1 MCGILEIYRLSC
13 TTLRAGSHSKVYQ
26 MDHGSSPTKVRKSVV
41 DEDFIS
47 NLPEALKDKI
57 LCCLPI
63 KEAVGTCLL
72 SRSWRYTWASM
83 TELMFRR
90 ADFASGNGNAD
101 DDTCR
106 FLKFTDMFLFLHN
119 GPILKFGL
127 NTIEN
132 EMVSTGGHLSRW
144 MLMLSRNKIK
154 EIQLWTSIRDSY
166 KIPSCFFSC
175 HELEYVYLR
184 ACFFTSLQLPPLS
197 KGFKQLRTLRLEYV
211 SVQGSSLED
220 LVASC
225 PNLEKLSIC
234 RLCSKSN
241 INIRSTKLKMLTIE
255 GRFIHLNLHAPYLT
269 SVWIGL
275 ELKSDT
281 DGALTARCNFNLSP
295 FIASLS
301 DVETIRFHGQ
311 ILECVEHEFLI
322 LKQPRLF
329 NRLTE
334 ISLEINLGN
343 LKQANFAL
351 SLFQHAPNL
360 RLVKLKFISRNSVV
374 PTVHFWESLNRDV
387 CLFQNVDVV
396 SLFNFTGS
404 FAELAFLKLL
414 LEDAPVLRKVR
425 ISDKG
430 LDKDVLKNLLMMRR
444 ASRDAEIL
452 IL

>member
-1 MCGILEIYRLSC
+1 
-13 TTLRAGSHSKVYQ
+13 
-26 MDHGSSPTKVRKSVV
+26 MDHGSSPTKICKSVV

-90 ADFASGNGNAD
+90 ADFASGNDNAD

-127 NTIEN
+127 NTEAN
-132 EMVSTGGHLSRW
+132 EMVSTGGHLYRW
-144 MLMLSRNKIK
+144 MRMLSRNKIK
-154 EIQLWTSIRDSY
+154 EIQLQTSIRDSY
-166 KIPSCFFSC
+166 KIPSSFFSC
-175 HELEYVYLR
+175 DELEYVYLR
-184 ACFFTSLQLPPLS
+184 ACSFTSLHLPPLS
-197 KGFKQLRTLRLEYV
+197 KGFKQLHTLRLEYV
-211 SVQGSSLED
+211 IVQENSLGD

-225 PNLEKLSIC
+225 PNLEKLNIC
-234 RLCSKSN
+234 RLSSKSN
-241 INIRSTKLKMLTIE
+241 INIRSTKLKMLKIE
-255 GRFIHLNLHAPYLT
+255 GRFSHLNLHAPYLT

-281 DGALTARCNFNLSP
+281 DDASTARCNFNLSP

-322 LKQPRLF
+322 LKLPKLF

-343 LKQANFAL
+343 LKEANFAL
-351 SLFQHAPNL
+351 CLFQHAPNL
-360 RLVKLKFISRNSVV
+360 RFVKLKLISRNSVV
-374 PTVHFWESLNRDV
+374 QTVHFWESIDRDV
-387 CLFQNVDVV
+387 CLFQNVHVLG
-396 SLFNFTGS
+396 LFDFTGS
-404 FAELAFLKLL
+404 FAELGFLKLL
-414 LEDAPVLRKVR
+414 LEDAPVLRIVG
-425 ISDKG
+425 IIDKG
-430 LDKDVLKNLLMMRR
+430 LDRDVLKNLLKMRR